1 MLLRRESLLQ
11 TIIIIISS
19 SYNIYNTGENK
30 IEKGAEREMK
40 FFRGLLKVF
49 LLIFLHFLAHGFN
62 IFWYFFCVIL
72 SRSEAETFSGFS
84 HYDFTFI
91 QEV

>member
-40 FFRGLLKVF
+40 FFRGLL
-49 LLIFLHFLAHGFN
+49 
-62 IFWYFFCVIL
+62 
-72 SRSEAETFSGFS
+72 
-84 HYDFTFI
+84 
-91 QEV
+91 

>member
-40 FFRGLLKVF
+40 FFSWFTL
-49 LLIFLHFLAHGFN
+49 
-62 IFWYFFCVIL
+62 
-72 SRSEAETFSGFS
+72 GFS
-84 HYDFTFI
+84 VDLSTFF
-91 QEV
+91 